1 MGKLLKEVEKSVDL
15 SLIDEPDGILRI
27 DIDQE
32 ELTELAQS
40 IKEIGLLQRILLAR
54 KGERFEIVFGHR
66 RYLAHVKAGIPK
78 IRSIIRTMTREEIAI
93 ARATENIS
101 RKDLTPI
108 EEAATYND
116 LKKKYGM
123 SLEDIGKKM
132 GKSPGIV
139 KRRIDM
145 LRMPPQLQ
153 EALHKGRISIA
164 VAEEL
169 WPISNLVQLDY
180 YLSFALDGGCTKDVA
195 RQWCKDWKDSQRR
208 QPGAIEG
215 GGEPM
220 SPYEPRPTFLP
231 CDLCQGPV
239 ELGHDKIMRACP
251 KCYQQ
256 VINALKGVKQ

>member
-1 MGKLLKEVEKSVDL
+1 MT
-15 SLIDEPDGILRI
+15 RH
-27 DIDQE
+27 
-32 ELTELAQS
+32 
-40 IKEIGLLQRILLAR
+40 
-54 KGERFEIVFGHR
+54 EIV
-66 RYLAHVKAGIPK
+66 
-78 IRSIIRTMTREEIAI
+78 I
-93 ARATENIS
+93 ARATENIQ

-116 LKKKYGM
+116 LHKIYGM
-123 SLEDIGKKM
+123 SLEEIGKKM

-153 EALHKGRISIA
+153 EALHKKRVSIA

-169 WPISNLVQLDY
+169 WPISDLAQLDY

-208 QPGAIEG
+208 SSTAVEG
-215 GGEPM
+215 SGEPM

-239 ELGHDKIMRACP
+239 ELGKDKIMRACP
-251 KCYQQ
+251 ECYKLILQ
-256 VINALKGVKQ
+256 ALKGVST